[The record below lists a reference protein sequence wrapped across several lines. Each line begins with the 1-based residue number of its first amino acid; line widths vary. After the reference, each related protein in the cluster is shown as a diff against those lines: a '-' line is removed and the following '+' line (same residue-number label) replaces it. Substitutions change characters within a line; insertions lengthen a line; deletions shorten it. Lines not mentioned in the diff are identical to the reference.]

1 MIYLID
7 RYFLKKPWLRRFV
20 TRLLEGDH
28 DCQVN
33 LFGASMIVH
42 SVKEHGYLR
51 SSRIANRSAL
61 LRDEL
66 PVMLNLAALIAAGD
80 TFLDIGANVG
90 VFTNTFS
97 RFTSLLSGFRIYAFE
112 ANPDTFRRLRQ
123 NVENQAVYCAYAAL
137 SDHSG
142 FLDFVPGA
150 VSHVFTTLDNASV
163 YSLSTQAVSVPC
175 CRMDSLD
182 LIGDSLILKIDVE
195 GQELNVLNGATGLFA
210 AGRVKAV
217 FVDG

>member
-51 SSRIANRSAL
+51 PSRIANRSAL

-90 VFTNTFS
+90 VFTNTFLKVYQPALGFQDL
-97 RFTSLLSGFRIYAFE
+97 RF
-112 ANPDTFRRLRQ
+112 
-123 NVENQAVYCAYAAL
+123 
-137 SDHSG
+137 
-142 FLDFVPGA
+142 
-150 VSHVFTTLDNASV
+150 
-163 YSLSTQAVSVPC
+163 
-175 CRMDSLD
+175 
-182 LIGDSLILKIDVE
+182 
-195 GQELNVLNGATGLFA
+195 
-210 AGRVKAV
+210 
-217 FVDG
+217 